1 MAGLFPRL
9 AKVFWRGSYERNMP
23 LSGANVFD
31 ADRFVAVGQEVMEHA
46 ARSGNCVIVGRGA
59 PYFLRERPDAFH
71 VFLYAPR
78 AEKLRR
84 LHEIGRSQRGAEAF
98 VDTID
103 QDRITVVKHY
113 FHADLPTRCLYHLMT
128 DT

>member
-31 ADRFVAVGQEVMEHA
+31 ADRFVAVGQEGMEHA

-71 VFLYAPR
+71 VFFYWPR
-78 AEKLRR
+78 AGKLRR
-84 LHEIGRSQRGAEAF
+84 LHEIGRSPPQTPETVG
-98 VDTID
+98 TIY
-103 QDRITVVKHY
+103 QDS
-113 FHADLPTRCLYHLMT
+113 L
-128 DT
+128 